1 MCGIAGFVSYD
12 GRVNC
17 DSVAGFLRTSLA
29 HRGPDGCGQLN
40 RLNAVICHTR
50 LSIID
55 PEGGHQP
62 MSTDDDQLHLTYNGE
77 IYNYRQLRMELQRL
91 GCQFRTNSD
100 TEVVLYAYQQWG
112 RHCVDRFEGMFA
124 FALLDLR
131 RREILL
137 ARDHFG
143 IKPLLYRRL
152 PDSLAFASEIQALQS
167 LPDWDGE
174 VDLRSIDLFLRYQ
187 YIPAPL
193 TAWRNTYK
201 LPAGH
206 RMVVKLDEPVVVME
220 RYWQPDFSQKQKRS
234 ERDLLHELDAVL
246 RDSVS
251 RHLVADVP
259 FGAFLSG
266 GIDSS
271 LVVAYMQ
278 ELLDQ
283 PVRTF
288 SIGFDEGRYSELQ
301 YARIVAAE
309 CRTQHHEQ
317 VLQADAFSVLP
328 ELVRHYGEPYGDQS
342 AVATWALCRLARKHV
357 PMVLSGD
364 GGDELFAGYGTYH
377 GWLKSAPAT
386 RPAALMTGL
395 RGAAR
400 RLKRAVSGQPKWVT
414 VPEDPLVNWFPIV
427 GRFFQRSLRSSLWRS
442 ELRFVSDLPD
452 EAFRAALGQATGCSR
467 INQAQYMDLET
478 FLPEDILTKVD
489 IASMSVGL
497 EVRPPLIDR
506 RVFQFAASI
515 PEQQL
520 CSMTPEFCG
529 KLPLKNL
536 VARRFGHEFAFRRKQ
551 GFEIPLESW
560 LRGTVERRQQL
571 LHNLTDRDCG
581 LLDWFCTDALQDV
594 VLRGSAWNLWLLCIL
609 REWRLQQRA
618 A

>member
-1 MCGIAGFVSYD
+1 MCGIAGLIDYS
-12 GRVNC
+12 GRFDLPTTVTAMVN
-17 DSVAGFLRTSLA
+17 AIR
-29 HRGPDGCGQLN
+29 HRGPDGCGHCQQLN
-40 RLNAVICHTR
+40 CALGHAR

-55 PEGGHQP
+55 LEGGRQP
-62 MSTDDDQLHLTYNGE
+62 MSTPDGKVHLTYNGE
-77 IYNYRQLRMELQRL
+77 IYNYRELRRELQKL
-91 GCQFRTNSD
+91 GVQFRTNSD

-124 FALLDLR
+124 FAVLDLK
-131 RREILL
+131 RRELLL

-152 PDSLAFASEIQALQS
+152 PGSLAFASEIQALRA

-174 VDLRSIDLFLRYQ
+174 IDLRSIDLFLRYQ

-193 TAWRNTYK
+193 TAYRNICK

-206 RMVVKLDEPVVVME
+206 RMIVRLDEPVVVME
-220 RYWQPDFSQKQKRS
+220 RYWQPDFSQKRKRRES
-234 ERDLLHELDAVL
+234 DLLHELDAVL

-271 LVVAYMQ
+271 LVVGYMT
-278 ELLDQ
+278 ELLQQ

-288 SIGFDEGRYSELQ
+288 SIGFDEGKYSETQ
-301 YARIVAAE
+301 YARIVAAQ
-309 CRTQHHEQ
+309 CQTQHHEE
-317 VLQADAFSVLP
+317 VLQADAFSALP

-342 AVATWALCRLARKHV
+342 AVATWAVCRLARRHV

-377 GWLKSAPAT
+377 GWLTSAPAS
-386 RPAALMTGL
+386 RPAAFLTGL

-400 RLKRAVSGQPKWVT
+400 RLKRAVRRSPAWTT
-414 VPEDPLVNWFPIV
+414 VAEDPLRNWFPIV
-427 GRFFQRSLRSSLWRS
+427 GRFHQRSQRSSLWRP
-442 ELRFVSDLPD
+442 ELRFLSDLPD
-452 EAFRAALGQATGCSR
+452 EAFHAALSQTAGFSR
-467 INQAQYMDLET
+467 INQAQYLDLET
-478 FLPEDILTKVD
+478 FLPEDILAKVD

-506 RVFQFAASI
+506 RVFDFAASI
-515 PEQQL
+515 PETQL
-520 CSMTPEFCG
+520 CRITDEFCG
-529 KLPLKNL
+529 KLPLKHL
-536 VARRFGHEFAFRRKQ
+536 VSRRFGQEFAFRRKQ
-551 GFEIPLESW
+551 GFEIPLEHW
-560 LRGTVERRQQL
+560 LRGTAERRQQL
-571 LHNLTDRDCG
+571 LQTLTDSQSG
-581 LLDWFCTDALQDV
+581 LQDWFCTEALQAV
-594 VLRGSAWNLWLLCIL
+594 VEHGSAANLWLLCIL